1 MPSVQS
7 LLDRA
12 QRLVDS
18 PPPQNRDSVAWYVQ
32 AHLLGD
38 LSSIGALAAMAARAA
53 LTAEQPPKPVFA
65 SGRDWLDQGADL
77 NRG

>member
-12 QRLVDS
+12 QRLVDC
-18 PPPQNRDSVAWYVQ
+18 PPPRNGYSVAWYLE

-53 LTAEQPPKPVFA
+53 LTADQPPKPVFA
-65 SGRDWLDQGADL
+65 SGRDWLDQGADF
-77 NRG
+77 NCG